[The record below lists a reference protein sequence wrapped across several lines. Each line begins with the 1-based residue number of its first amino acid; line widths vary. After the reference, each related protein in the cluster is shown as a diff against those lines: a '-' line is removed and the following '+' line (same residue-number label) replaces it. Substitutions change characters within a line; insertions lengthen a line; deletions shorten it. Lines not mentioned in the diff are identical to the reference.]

1 MKLKKKNGIVFWI
14 TGLSGS
20 GKSNLGKIIFNEI
33 NKNYGK
39 TVIIHGDD
47 IRNIYNFK
55 QYEKKDRIKLGI
67 GNAKLCKLVANQ
79 GINVIFTTVAL
90 FQKLHKFNRQNIK
103 NYLEIYVK
111 SDISNLL
118 KKKKKKFYRK
128 KTKFV
133 WGLDLRPEF
142 PKKPDIIL
150 ENNFNM
156 PLKRLGRILIEKIE
170 KKIKPIK
177 KKTN

>member
-1 MKLKKKNGIVFWI
+1 MKLVKKKGIVFWI

-20 GKSNLGKIIFNEI
+20 GKSNIGNIVFNEI

-67 GNAKLCKLVANQ
+67 SNAKLCELLANQ
-79 GINVIFTTVAL
+79 GVNVIFTTVAL
-90 FQKLHKFNRQNIK
+90 FQKLHRFNRQNIK
-103 NYLEIYVK
+103 NYLEIYIK

-118 KKKKKKFYRK
+118 KKKQKKFYRK

-133 WGLDLRPEF
+133 WGLDLIPEF
-142 PKKPDIIL
+142 PKKPDITL
-150 ENNFNM
+150 ENDFNT
-156 PLKRLGRILIEKIE
+156 PLKKLGKILIERIN
-170 KKIKPIK
+170 KKIKPRK
-177 KKTN
+177 NN